1 MIIVY
6 HILMALLKLRT
17 QMTIIETLGRI
28 LYLSNL
34 DYCESSGDMQDR
46 LEEINKLIQ
55 EKFPTLEEIEN

>member
-1 MIIVY
+1 
-6 HILMALLKLRT
+6 
-17 QMTIIETLGRI
+17 MTIIETLGRI